1 MANMQAIL
9 GEVETFEGMKPEHLA
24 KLAECASEVRYEAG
38 DVLGRVGGDADTFWV
53 IREGR
58 LALQLPA
65 PGRGGVTVATSS
77 KGAVVGFSWLVPPY
91 ALQFDVRAVTP
102 TQAIAVDGAKLRA
115 QFPGNPGLAYDLLSR
130 FSKIMSERIEAMS
143 MQILDVFGEHP
154 VDSD

>member
-1 MANMQAIL
+1 MENMEAIL
-9 GEVETFEGMKPEHLA
+9 GEVETFQGMKPAHL
-24 KLAECASEVRYEAG
+24 KLLAECASEVRFEAG
-38 DVLGRVGGDADTFWV
+38 AVLGRVGDSADCFWV

-65 PGRGGVTVATSS
+65 PGRGGVTIATSS

-91 ALQFDVRAVTP
+91 QLQFDVRAVTP
-102 TQAIAVDGAKLRA
+102 TQVIAIDGARLRA
-115 QFPGNPGLAYDLLSR
+115 HFAGDCGLGYDLMCR
-130 FSKIMSERIEAMS
+130 FSQIMTDRIQAMS

>member
-102 TQAIAVDGAKLRA
+102 TVVIAIDAARLRA
-115 QFPGNPGLAYDLLSR
+115 QFPGDHELAYDLLSR
-130 FSKIMSERIEAMS
+130 FTRIMSDRIEAMS

>member
-1 MANMQAIL
+1 MENMEAIL
-9 GEVETFEGMKPEHLA
+9 GEVETFQGMKPAHL
-24 KLAECASEVRYEAG
+24 KLLADCASEVRYEAG
-38 DVLGRVGGDADTFWV
+38 DVLGRVGGDADNFWV

-65 PGRGGVTVATSS
+65 AGRGGVTVATSS

-102 TQAIAVDGAKLRA
+102 TVVIAIDAARLRA
-115 QFPGNPGLAYDLLSR
+115 QFPGDHELAYDLLSR
-130 FSKIMSERIEAMS
+130 FTRIMSDRIEAMS
-143 MQILDVFGEHP
+143 MQVLDVFGEHP